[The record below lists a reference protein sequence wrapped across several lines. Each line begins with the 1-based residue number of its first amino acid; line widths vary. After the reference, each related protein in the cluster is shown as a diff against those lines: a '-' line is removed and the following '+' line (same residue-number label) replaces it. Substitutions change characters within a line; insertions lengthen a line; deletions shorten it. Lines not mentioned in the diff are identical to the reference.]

1 MWTVEK
7 LSRDLADGKTSSREL
22 TELALA
28 RIADP
33 AGEGSRAFLKVYAD
47 AARADADYADRLRK
61 AGARRSP
68 VDGLPVSVK
77 DLFDVAGD
85 VTRAG
90 SKLLAGAA
98 AAAAD
103 APAVARLRAAG
114 AVIVGRTNMVEF
126 AFGTT
131 GLNPHYGT
139 PKNPWDRPR
148 AGSDGASR
156 GGRVPGGSSSGA
168 AVAQADGMCVMA
180 LGSDTRG
187 SIRQPAALCGV
198 VGFKPTQQRVPRDG
212 AFPLSFALDS
222 IGPLA
227 NTVACCAAYDAILAA
242 EPPRALAMLG
252 AKGLR
257 LLVPA
262 GSLIEDLDDEVARA
276 FEASL
281 VRLAEAGAVIARLPV
296 PAFERQAEYFRA
308 GGFAGAEA
316 YAIHRRWMD
325 RIAEYDPRIGKRIS
339 MAKDLSAADYVDLLL
354 LRQSY
359 IAEMAAVLA
368 PFDAFLMPTAPCI
381 APTIR
386 EVDASDE
393 DYFRWN
399 MRILRNVGVVNFL
412 DGCAVTL
419 PCQGAGAAPVGLSVC
434 GPALSD
440 RHVLA
445 VARAV
450 EGVLAGRA

>member
-1 MWTVEK
+1 
-7 LSRDLADGKTSSREL
+7 
-22 TELALA
+22 
-28 RIADP
+28 
-33 AGEGSRAFLKVYAD
+33 
-47 AARADADYADRLRK
+47 
-61 AGARRSP
+61 
-68 VDGLPVSVK
+68 
-77 DLFDVAGD
+77 
-85 VTRAG
+85 
-90 SKLLAGAA
+90 
-98 AAAAD
+98 
-103 APAVARLRAAG
+103 
-114 AVIVGRTNMVEF
+114 
-126 AFGTT
+126 
-131 GLNPHYGT
+131 
-139 PKNPWDRPR
+139 
-148 AGSDGASR
+148 
-156 GGRVPGGSSSGA
+156 
-168 AVAQADGMCVMA
+168 MCVMA

-227 NTVACCAAYDAILAA
+227 NTVACCAAYDSILAA
-242 EPPRALAMLG
+242 EPPRALANLG
-252 AKGLR
+252 ARGLR

-281 VRLAEAGAVIARLPV
+281 VRLAAAGAVISQLPV
-296 PAFERQAEYFRA
+296 PAFERQAEYFRY

-325 RIAEYDPRIGKRIS
+325 RIAEYDPRIGKRIN
-339 MAKDLSAADYVDLLL
+339 MAKDLSAADYVDLLR

-359 IAEMAAVLA
+359 IAEVAAVLA
-368 PFDAFLMPTAPCI
+368 PFDAFLMPTTPCI
-381 APTIR
+381 APAIR

-419 PCQGAGAAPVGLSVC
+419 PCQGAVEAPVGLSVC

-440 RHVLA
+440 RHILA

>member
-7 LSRDLADGKTSSREL
+7 LSRDLVEGKTSSREL

-33 AGEGSRAFLKVYAD
+33 AGEGTRAFLKVYAES
-47 AARADADYADRLRK
+47 ARADADYSDRLRK
-61 AGARRSP
+61 AGVRRSP
-68 VDGLPVSVK
+68 VDGLPISVK

-90 SKLLAGAA
+90 SKLLEKAA
-98 AAAAD
+98 PAAAD

-139 PKNPWDRPR
+139 PKNPWDRKT
-148 AGSDGASR
+148 A
-156 GGRVPGGSSSGA
+156 RVPGGSSSGA

-212 AFPLSFALDS
+212 AFPLSYVLDS

-242 EPPRALAMLG
+242 EPSRALAPLG

-257 LLVPA
+257 FLVPT
-262 GSLIEDLDDEVARA
+262 GSLVEDLDVEVARA
-276 FEASL
+276 FEDSL
-281 VRLAEAGAVIARLPV
+281 GRLAAAGAVIARLPV
-296 PAFERQAEYFRA
+296 PAFERQAEYFRY

-325 RIAEYDPRIGKRIS
+325 RNAEYDPRIGKRID
-339 MAKDLSAADYVDLLL
+339 MAKQLSAADYVDLLR

-359 IAEMAAVLA
+359 IAEVAAVLA
-368 PFDAFLMPTAPCI
+368 PFDAFLMPTTPCI
-381 APTIR
+381 APSIQ
-386 EVDASDE
+386 EVDASD
-393 DYFRWN
+393 DNYFRWN

-419 PCQGAGAAPVGLSVC
+419 PCHGAGAAPVGLSVC

-440 RHVLA
+440 SHVLA

-450 EGVLAGRA
+450 EGILAGRG